1 MAEEAQM
8 DFKNSYD
15 GIDDYAVRIIKH
27 KARKL
32 IGCKGFSKSDREDLE
47 QELVYDLLCRL
58 PKFDSEKAQLNTF
71 IVRVVENRIAT
82 IIEER
87 QAGKR
92 DWRLCTTSF
101 NDRLDQGDNKTVELQ
116 EVYDMDEYLRQTG
129 RFSRNKFEHVQLR
142 IDLGNA
148 IEALPP
154 ELRSLCNR
162 LQTESVT
169 EISRNTGIPRGT
181 LYDRIKKLRVLF
193 EDRELR
199 NYF

>member
-1 MAEEAQM
+1 M

-32 IGCKGFSKSDREDLE
+32 TGCKGYSGSDREDLE
-47 QELVYDLLCRL
+47 QEMIYDLLRRL
-58 PKFDSEKAQLNTF
+58 PKYDSEKAQLNTF
-71 IVRVVENRIAT
+71 IARVVENRIAT

-92 DWRLCTTSF
+92 DWRLSTASL
-101 NDRLDQGDNKTVELQ
+101 NDRLDQGENGTVERQ
-116 EVYDMDEYLRQTG
+116 EVYDMDEYLRQSG
-129 RFSRNKFEHVQLR
+129 RFSRNPIDQMQLR
-142 IDLGNA
+142 IDLKNA

>member
-1 MAEEAQM
+1 M
-8 DFKNSYD
+8 DFRNNYN

-32 IGCKGFSKSDREDLE
+32 IVSKGFSKSDREDLE
-47 QELVYDLLCRL
+47 QEMIYDLLRRL
-58 PKFDSEKAQLNTF
+58 PKFDSAKAQLNTF
-71 IVRVVENRIAT
+71 IARVVENRIAT

-92 DWRLCTTSF
+92 DWHLCTASL
-101 NDRLDQGDNKTVELQ
+101 NDRLDQGENGTVERQ
-116 EVYDMDEYLRQTG
+116 EVYDMDEYLRQSG
-129 RFSRNKFEHVQLR
+129 RFSRNPIDQMQLR
-142 IDLGNA
+142 IDLKNA
-148 IEALPP
+148 IGALPP

-162 LQTESVT
+162 LKTESVT